1 MGFVLEDIKRVMKV
15 TNEKEKI
22 VEILIGEKDINK
34 DNKKGQLM
42 SLDADIKNKNK
53 MKDEN

>member
-15 TNEKEKI
+15 TNEKENI
-22 VEILIGEKDINK
+22 VEILLGEKDINK

-42 SLDADIKNKNK
+42 SLDADIKNENK

>member
-22 VEILIGEKDINK
+22 VEILLGEKDINK